1 MQGSLGNSS
10 GEVGGGGKSTLL
22 PESKKKKVFL
32 KVLNTISNIFVSFSY
47 YGEFKTYIKV
57 DRNNKRKN
65 DPI

>member
-10 GEVGGGGKSTLL
+10 VGAGKREKYSL
-22 PESKKKKVFL
+22 SRKKKAFF
-32 KVLNTISNIFVSFSY
+32 KVLNKIPNIFASSFY

-57 DRNNKRKN
+57 DRNNKKKN